1 MKPNRESELV
11 AEAEVRELFRRR
23 RPDAASFREGVARR
37 IAGAE
42 REGAVSSNGPSS
54 HAQGVEQAPR
64 GWRRAAAVLPP
75 ELASILLGVGKG
87 WGAALLLPA
96 LLLAAAVGAFAASAR
111 SIRRSARDAGPVN
124 PAASRTDFERAL
136 HGHPRVHALG
146 LLQFGPLLVMATP
159 FWFGRQH
166 AVDMIFAL
174 LLLSMFALAFAVRGL
189 SKSGFLERRIMMHVS
204 FSVLTT
210 LFMGCFMWS
219 SGLNYFDIDSRL
231 GLHWSG
237 AATLLGLIALLV
249 LFPRSAPFQGFAYV
263 LVVVL
268 ALLGLL
274 VAPGFTTRSSPAAV
288 REFVDLEE
296 LDVNE
301 LRGWSEVS
309 GSVEAL
315 AAVGASLPDLST
327 LRRQVTSAI
336 EQGAEAH
343 PCVWTA
349 AARMKLVGAEHWAQL
364 AQRKMMAYKLDQL
377 LASDGPHHKQDYDE
391 FELHMLLAVR
401 ELSSR
406 DCERLVQ
413 RIEQS
418 WPDPGAERALDA
430 AAQCVRWFDLIGRS
444 DLAEARRADVR
455 AILERH
461 WVAAGRAFARIGGF
475 SSYPEKIRSSL
486 AGPTALGVELM
497 ARFGAPETIDLEL
510 LRAYLRGESAWS
522 GPLVQSPRYLHAT
535 ARAALLRFDR
545 QIGLPELGLL
555 DRILGERLLIATLL
569 IVALC
574 LYSVRSARTLEEPLA
589 LASRGAQP

>member
-1 MKPNRESELV
+1 MKPNQGSELV

-23 RPDAASFREGVARR
+23 RPDAKSFREGVAQR

-42 REGAVSSNGPSS
+42 RDGAASSNEPSS
-54 HAQGVEQAPR
+54 HAQGVEQGPR

-87 WGAALLLPA
+87 WSAALLLPA

-111 SIRRSARDAGPVN
+111 SIRRSARDAGPVH

-136 HGHPRVHALG
+136 HAHPKVRVLG

-166 AVDMIFAL
+166 AVDVIFAL
-174 LLLSMFALAFAVRGL
+174 LLLSMFAVAFAVRGL
-189 SKSGFLERRIMMHVS
+189 SKSGLLERRIMMHVS

-219 SGLNYFDIDSRL
+219 SSLNFFDIDSRL

-237 AATLLGLIALLV
+237 AVTLLGLLALLV
-249 LFPRSAPFQGFAYV
+249 LFPRSAPFQGFAYF
-263 LVVVL
+263 LVVGL

-288 REFVDLEE
+288 REFVELDE

-309 GSVEAL
+309 DSVEAL

-327 LRRQVTSAI
+327 LRGQVTSAI

-343 PCVWTA
+343 PRVWTA
-349 AARMKLVGAEHWAQL
+349 AARMKLVGPEHWAQL

-377 LASDGPHHKQDYDE
+377 LASDGPHYSQDYDE

-401 ELSSR
+401 ELSAS
-406 DCERLVQ
+406 DCELLVR
-413 RIEQS
+413 RIERS
-418 WPDPGAERALDA
+418 WPAPGAERALDA
-430 AAQCVRWFDLIGRS
+430 AAQCVRWFDLLGRS
-444 DLAEARRADVR
+444 DLAEARRDDVR

-461 WVAAGRAFARIGGF
+461 WVADGGAFARIGGF
-475 SSYPEKIRSSL
+475 SSFPEKIRSSL
-486 AGPTALGVELM
+486 PGPTALGVELM
-497 ARFGAPETIDLEL
+497 ARFGAPEAIDLEL

-522 GPLVQSPRYLHAT
+522 GPLIQSPRYLNAT

-545 QIGLPELGLL
+545 QIGLPERGPL

-574 LYSVRSARTLEEPLA
+574 LYSVRSARALEEPLA